1 MSEPKK
7 NLSDT
12 DRLVAAIDKQTQA
25 IGSLVQSVESLVHT
39 NTQLLEALAEIDGVE
54 DIDEPQFYMDGTPI
68 NNA

>member
-12 DRLVAAIDKQTQA
+12 DKLVAAIDKQTQA
-25 IGSLVQSVESLVHT
+25 IGSLVQSVESLVRT

-54 DIDEPQFYMDGTPI
+54 DIDEPQLYMDGTPI